1 MTRCIHSSLSSC
13 GVPSPL
19 PRPFH
24 CQGLVCHLGH
34 QGPFPWASR
43 SVPCVLPPLGFHV
56 CPLQPCRPTSHRKP
70 SHARIW
76 ASTSCVSL
84 TTSCSLT
91 CPVMALT
98 VPTSA
103 VSSMGSG
110 TMSFC
115 LVTESLL
122 RFRVWHGLW
131 HVADAP
137 IIKWNLT
144 EIEILSPTAPP
155 E

>member
-1 MTRCIHSSLSSC
+1 MRIKIFLQHLYNGKNSRNSLKAQTWGK
-13 GVPSPL
+13 GVINLS
-19 PRPFH
+19 
-24 CQGLVCHLGH
+24 
-34 QGPFPWASR
+34 
-43 SVPCVLPPLGFHV
+43 LGFHV

-84 TTSCSLT
+84 TTSCSLS
-91 CPVMALT
+91 CPVMALI

-137 IIKWNLT
+137 IIKWNLM
-144 EIEILSPTAPP
+144 EIEILSPTTPP